1 MSRQLLQSVLPKNDF
16 DDFFDKNYYTY
27 VASPILRTIKQ
38 LITSEW
44 ELETVQKTA
53 DVITIILA
61 HQLKSVSF
69 LTEAEDSIVLIAWTV
84 KQIKLYGPGTRTIAL
99 LASLFNVN
107 DLPLSTS
114 DLGRII
120 NLTYMADIKDII
132 KLHLSLL
139 RWGHHSNFIKTMRK
153 SESCI

>member
-1 MSRQLLQSVLPKNDF
+1 MLQSVLQKADF

-27 VASPILRTIKQ
+27 IASPLLRIIKQ
-38 LITSEW
+38 LIASEW
-44 ELETVQKTA
+44 ESEAVQKTA
-53 DVITIILA
+53 DIITIILV

-69 LTEAEDSIVLIAWTV
+69 LTEAEDSVVLIAWTV
-84 KQIKLYGPGTRTIAL
+84 KQIKLYGPCTRTLAM
-99 LASLFNVN
+99 LASLFNVS

-120 NLTYMADIKDII
+120 NLTYMADIKDIL

-139 RWGHHSNFIKTMRK
+139 RWGHHSNFIKTMCK
-153 SESCI
+153 SGFI